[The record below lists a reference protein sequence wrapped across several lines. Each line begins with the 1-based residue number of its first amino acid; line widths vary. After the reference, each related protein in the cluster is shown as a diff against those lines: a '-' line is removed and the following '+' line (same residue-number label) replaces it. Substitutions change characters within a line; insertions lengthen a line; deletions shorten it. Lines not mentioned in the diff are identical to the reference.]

1 MSNTAGAKTWRFL
14 KRNPHCIGA
23 RRKAPG
29 ATPDETAPF
38 PIRVRAAADRKAA
51 WGLMARE
58 DPVAYR
64 RTGVALLGRWRR
76 R

>member
-1 MSNTAGAKTWRFL
+1 MSNTAGAKAWWFL

-23 RRKAPG
+23 RRKA
-29 ATPDETAPF
+29 
-38 PIRVRAAADRKAA
+38 AA